1 MRALG
6 VVNLTRIHGRW
17 WKRSPSVLPV
27 PAFQRANGSD
37 RGSVLAGYPGGE
49 PITMTTSIIIL
60 CAALLILWTGMAI
73 GFKLGVQRGKE
84 DWYS

>member
-1 MRALG
+1 
-6 VVNLTRIHGRW
+6 
-17 WKRSPSVLPV
+17 
-27 PAFQRANGSD
+27 
-37 RGSVLAGYPGGE
+37 
-49 PITMTTSIIIL
+49 MTTSIIII